1 MMRFLI
7 IGFGIALLC
16 AGSRSACAANIS
28 QGQAA
33 TAVKRVVVWDGEQVS
48 TGAGWTNPTTATIKP
63 QTVEVHSGN
72 TSLEFRFK
80 GSKEWL
86 GAGWNWLAFK
96 TGNIGTDASEMKNL
110 TFWIK
115 SKGKTGLLQI
125 NLLCNGEILDTPEE
139 HTAKVEVLKYCP
151 QMLDGQWHEVVI
163 PLAALKPAK
172 GFNPRIISEIHFGFM
187 AEEGT
192 DGSFFIDDIAFDDRA
207 ADKQQAA
214 AVPIAVRASDEM
226 LVNGS
231 FADCNAHW
239 VLEESGATGLTEC
252 VKEGPDGK
260 PALRISVLTTGDK
273 TWRLQVYQTGMQV
286 EKGKGYILTFWARSD
301 RDGNVTV
308 NCMQNHEPWDHHT
321 QEKMPVS
328 TEWNR
333 MKFDFIAPW
342 DDNNVR
348 ISFTDLATAAGQV
361 YWFADYSLVPGPNVK
376 TDETP
381 ASKAFVWK
389 GDCSSEAAF
398 VNSSHQ
404 IIPGHYEYLPDAN
417 EPKRGLVFA
426 GHLTPDFTTTDPEKF
441 HLHPEIYFDHFIPG
455 SITVSFDVKVNDL
468 MPSELGPYG
477 ENPWLNVVTLFD
489 ETTRAGGTTFHPSV
503 MVNLVGLPGQYRLQ
517 AYSISPAGAG
527 TFFDKLKDA
536 PLFPTGK
543 WVTVRI
549 EADVKTK
556 QVRVYQDNAL
566 ASAGPY
572 LGKPGLAGAHM
583 GLYANRKMTRATVFN
598 DDITITVGD

>member
-1 MMRFLI
+1 M
-7 IGFGIALLC
+7 
-16 AGSRSACAANIS
+16 
-28 QGQAA
+28 
-33 TAVKRVVVWDGEQVS
+33 KRIVVWDGEQAS

-63 QTVEVHSGN
+63 QTVEAHSGN
-72 TSLEFRFK
+72 TALEFRFK
-80 GSKEWL
+80 GNKGWL

-96 TGNIGTDASEMKNL
+96 TGIFGTDASEMKNL

-115 SKGKTGLLQI
+115 SKGKAGPLQI
-125 NLLCNGEILDTPEE
+125 NLLCNGVVLDTPEG
-139 HTAKVEVLKYCP
+139 HTVKVQVVKYCP
-151 QMLDGQWHEVVI
+151 QLLDGQWHEVVI
-163 PLAALKPAK
+163 PLAVLKTTN
-172 GFNPRIISEIHFGFM
+172 GFNPKIMCELQMGFT

-207 ADKQQAA
+207 DDKQQATA
-214 AVPIAVRASDEM
+214 AVRAADEM

-231 FADCNAHW
+231 FADCNTNW
-239 VLEESGATGLTEC
+239 VVEESGATGRAEC
-252 VKEGPDGK
+252 VKEGPDGSA
-260 PALRISVLTTGDK
+260 ALRLRVLTIGDH
-273 TWRLQVYQTGMQV
+273 TWRLQVYQTGMRV
-286 EKGKGYILTFWARSD
+286 EKGKTYIMTFWAKSD
-301 RDGNVTV
+301 RTGSITV
-308 NCMQNHEPWDHHT
+308 NCMQNHEPWDHHI

-328 TEWNR
+328 TEWKQMN
-333 MKFDFIAPW
+333 FTFVAPW

-348 ISFTDLATAAGQV
+348 ISFTDLATVPGQV
-361 YWFADYSLVPGPNVK
+361 YWFADCSLVPASK
-376 TDETP
+376 TAVEP
-381 ASKAFVWK
+381 VSKAFVWK

-404 IIPGHYEYLPDAN
+404 IIPGHYEYLPDTNA
-417 EPKRGLVFA
+417 PGRGLVFA

-441 HLHPEIYFDHFIPG
+441 HLHPDIYFDRFLPG
-455 SITVSFDVKVNDL
+455 SITVSFDVKVDDL
-468 MPSELGPYG
+468 VPSELGPYG
-477 ENPWLNVVTLFD
+477 ENPWLNAVTLFD

-503 MVNLVGLPGQYRLQ
+503 MANLVGSPGQYRLQ

-536 PLFPTGK
+536 PVFPTGK
-543 WVTVRI
+543 WVTVRV

-556 QVRVYQDNAL
+556 QVRVYQDNSL
-566 ASAGPY
+566 VSAGPY